1 MREPKKPPRMLLT
14 IIFTLTVFCIL
25 VITMIITAIAAK
37 ILVEAGVL
45 DFTHPNKNLFEIITI
60 SFVLTSIAVGT
71 LVSFFFS
78 KIPLK
83 PVNTVIEGMN
93 KLASGDYQ
101 TRIYMGEYK
110 AGKDL
115 ADSFNTLASELE
127 NTGMLRSDF
136 VNNFSHE
143 FKTPIVSILGFA
155 QLVNKGGLSK
165 EQEREY
171 LEIIEEEAGR
181 LADMATSVLELTKIE
196 NQDILTGVTKF
207 NVSEQIR
214 SSVLLLEKKWTQ
226 KELELNIEFG
236 EYNIYANEDMLKRVW
251 INLLDNAIKFSPPK
265 GILKIEINQKDNN
278 LFFDFTNMGKII
290 SPETAERIFDKFY
303 QGDVSHTMQGNGLGL
318 TMVRKIAK
326 LHGGEVYLKS
336 SNEYGT
342 VFEVRLPTEQ

>member
-1 MREPKKPPRMLLT
+1 
-14 IIFTLTVFCIL
+14 
-25 VITMIITAIAAK
+25 
-37 ILVEAGVL
+37 
-45 DFTHPNKNLFEIITI
+45 
-60 SFVLTSIAVGT
+60 
-71 LVSFFFS
+71 
-78 KIPLK
+78 
-83 PVNTVIEGMN
+83 
-93 KLASGDYQ
+93 
-101 TRIYMGEYK
+101 
-110 AGKDL
+110 
-115 ADSFNTLASELE
+115 
-127 NTGMLRSDF
+127 
-136 VNNFSHE
+136 
-143 FKTPIVSILGFA
+143 
-155 QLVNKGGLSK
+155 
-165 EQEREY
+165 
-171 LEIIEEEAGR
+171 
-181 LADMATSVLELTKIE
+181 MATSVLELTKIE

-303 QGDVSHTMQGNGLGL
+303 QGDVSHTTQGNGLGL

-336 SNEYGT
+336 FNEYGT